1 MRKTFAFLLALAL
14 LLPAFCFAE
23 DAPEENEGTIFFLD
37 EGEALPEDASEITE
51 ESEPFIPED
60 VEKHIIGK
68 DDRITVRNP
77 RTYPY
82 SAIAY
87 MVIKM
92 KCGCSITGT
101 GFMVDKR
108 KMLTAAHCLICQKHN
123 KWAKTI
129 DFYFGYKKGGGQL
142 YKYSGTWNAYCATSF
157 PNGYTDVN
165 DWAFIRLEKD
175 VGNKTGWFGRR
186 YLNDADLTKEY
197 YYVAGYKDG
206 VLKYDVGKLR
216 VLDQGRMWVDMDV
229 LPGNSGS
236 PVYDSDGY
244 AVGIWTTYWED
255 GSNSGIRLNRT
266 IRDYVNSH

>member
-37 EGEALPEDASEITE
+37 EGEVLPEDASEITE

-108 KMLTAAHCLICQKHN
+108 KMLTAAHCLICPTCSQ
-123 KWAKTI
+123 WAKTI
-129 DFYFGYKKGGGQL
+129 TFYFGYKSPTNYL
-142 YKYSGTWNAYCATSF
+142 YRYTGSWTGYVGTTFRNHRYTIMNDYGVVKFNAA
-157 PNGYTDVN
+157 
-165 DWAFIRLEKD
+165 
-175 VGNKTGWFGRR
+175 VGSKTGWFGAKWNSSNKT
-186 YLNDADLTKEY
+186 LNNKTD
-197 YYVAGYKDG
+197 YVAGYHNG
-206 VLKYDVGKLR
+206 ILKYGKGKVFVYDAAHLKYSI
-216 VLDQGRMWVDMDV
+216 DTQKGT
-229 LPGNSGS
+229 SGG
-236 PVYDSDGY
+236 PVYNSSRY
-244 AVGIWTTYWED
+244 ALGINIAESSVT
-255 GSNSGIRLNRT
+255 NLAHRLTKAVYRL
-266 IRDYVNSH
+266 YLH